1 MKKKDFSL
9 TDITGDSRLL
19 NLLLKKS
26 GDIYSLSNF
35 YSEFTNFNVEKEDSF
50 RFHGFKDEFKLMSMT
65 LSTSI
70 VKYGQRYTGNVCK
83 FKQM

>member
-1 MKKKDFSL
+1 M
-9 TDITGDSRLL
+9 
-19 NLLLKKS
+19 LKKS

-35 YSEFTNFNVEKEDSF
+35 YSELTNFNVEKEDSF

-70 VKYGQRYTGNVCK
+70 VNMDNDILVTCVSLNKCKNANVNGV
-83 FKQM
+83 